1 VVEAK
6 IEGDDI
12 VIRLYVG
19 TLPVIVSGGW
29 ACNALPPLKVTDSGE
44 FAKELC
50 RSLNREDDEGT
61 TPIHRLIDKSVLHAV
76 EQGAFGI
83 EEISEEEA
91 EKLSASLQRK
101 PKS

>member
-1 VVEAK
+1 MVEAK
-6 IEGDDI
+6 IEGDEI

-19 TLPVIVSGGW
+19 NLPVIVSGGW

-50 RSLNREDDEGT
+50 RALNEENEEGT
-61 TPIHRLIDKSVLHAV
+61 TSIHKLFDKGVLAAI

-83 EEISEEEA
+83 DEITDDEA
-91 EKLSASLQRK
+91 ERLSASFQK
-101 PKS
+101 VQP